1 MVIWFNIHGQLD
13 IVLNAGEVAFLYWP
27 MWSGHVS
34 WKCMWKCMVNTVA
47 RLWAEQPRNL
57 GLILD

>member
-34 WKCMWKCMVNTVA
+34 WKCMVNTVA
-47 RLWAEQPRNL
+47 RLWVEQPRNL

>member
-1 MVIWFNIHGQLD
+1 MVIWHGIRGQLD
-13 IVLNAGEVAFLYWP
+13 IVLNAVEVAFLFWS

-34 WKCMWKCMVNTVA
+34 WKCMVSTVA